1 MLNSD
6 RLNRSSFILPCEKT
20 MRSFGEVP
28 PQVSK
33 VVLGAGPLAAG
44 LGFYEVAIAVF
55 LPLEGVS
62 ITNVGAILT
71 TFGLAAVVCSIPFS
85 ILSDRYGRKLL
96 MFVGALLS
104 LPVTMIP
111 GLTSD
116 FFILEMSALVGGA
129 AEAMYI
135 STWNAYLADASSV
148 SARPATFSLS
158 FVVFT
163 MGAGLGSFLPAIF
176 PLLPFDFL
184 EAHRITFVALGFLG
198 LLTPYAVSRWAV
210 DIKPVRSRRGILPR
224 KSLRTLA
231 KFSTANLMIALGAGL
246 IIPLIP
252 TWFYLRFNVT
262 DAFSGPVVAVS
273 SILMGIAAIASP
285 TIAKKTG
292 LVVGIAATQ
301 LTSTLFLLA
310 TPFSPTAPIAAVFY
324 VIRSMLMNMSSPL
337 ADSLLMNLV
346 AQDERATA
354 SALNAVVWRIPNA
367 ATTVLGAAALSGGN
381 LSLPFYLCT
390 VLYVASI
397 TLFYTL
403 FRNLEH
409 AKAPE

>member
-1 MLNSD
+1 
-6 RLNRSSFILPCEKT
+6 

-28 PQVSK
+28 PAVSK

-44 LGFYEVAIAVF
+44 LGFYQVAIAVF

-62 ITNVGAILT
+62 ITNVGVVLT
-71 TFGLAAVVCSIPFS
+71 TFGLAAVVCSVPFS

-96 MFVGALLS
+96 MLIGGLLS
-104 LPVTMIP
+104 MPATIVP

-116 FFILEMSALVGGA
+116 FFILELSALVGGA

-135 STWNAYLADASSV
+135 STWNAYLADATSV
-148 SARPATFSLS
+148 STRPATFSLS
-158 FVVFT
+158 FVIFT
-163 MGAGLGSFLPAIF
+163 MGAGFGSFLPAIF
-176 PLLPFDFL
+176 PLLPFDFF
-184 EAHRITFVALGFLG
+184 EAHRIAFVTLGLLG
-198 LLTPYAVSRWAV
+198 LLTPFAVSRWAA
-210 DIKPVRSRRGILPR
+210 DIKPVQSRRSILPR
-224 KSLRTLA
+224 KSLRILA
-231 KFSTANLMIALGAGL
+231 KFSTANLTIALGAGL

-273 SILMGIAAIASP
+273 NILMGLAAIGSP
-285 TIAKKTG
+285 SIAKKTG
-292 LVVGIAATQ
+292 LVLGIVATQ
-301 LTSTLFLLA
+301 LASTLFLFA
-310 TPFSPTAPIAAVFY
+310 TPFSPTAPIAAVVY
-324 VIRSMLMNMSSPL
+324 VVRSMLMNMSSPL

-367 ATTVLGAAALSGGN
+367 ASTIVGASFLSRGD

-390 VLYVASI
+390 FLYVSSI
-397 TLFYTL
+397 TLFYAL
-403 FRNLEH
+403 FRKVEANASAQSVEDNSLETI
-409 AKAPE
+409 PLT

>member
-1 MLNSD
+1 
-6 RLNRSSFILPCEKT
+6 

-28 PQVSK
+28 PQVSR

-104 LPVTMIP
+104 VPVTMVP

-116 FFILEMSALVGGA
+116 IFVLELSALVGGA

-135 STWNAYLADASSV
+135 STWNAYLADATSV
-148 SARPATFSLS
+148 STRPATFSLS

-163 MGAGLGSFLPAIF
+163 MAAGLGSFLPALF
-176 PLLPFDFL
+176 PLLPLDFL
-184 EAHRITFVALGFLG
+184 EAHRITFVALGLLG
-198 LLTPYAVSRWAV
+198 LLTPLAVSRWVV

-224 KSLRTLA
+224 KSLRVLA

-285 TIAKKTG
+285 SIAKKTG

-310 TPFSPTAPIAAVFY
+310 TPFSPTAPIAAIFY
-324 VIRSMLMNMSSPL
+324 VVRSMLMNMSSPL

-367 ATTVLGAAALSGGN
+367 ASTVVGAAALSSGD

-403 FRNLEH
+403 FRNVEH
-409 AKAPE
+409 AKASE

>member
-1 MLNSD
+1 
-6 RLNRSSFILPCEKT
+6 

-85 ILSDRYGRKLL
+85 ILSDRYGRRLL

-104 LPVTMIP
+104 MPVTMVP

-135 STWNAYLADASSV
+135 STWNAYLADATSV
-148 SARPATFSLS
+148 STRPATFSLS

-163 MGAGLGSFLPAIF
+163 VSAGLGSFLPALF
-176 PLLPFDFL
+176 PLLPLDFL
-184 EAHRITFVALGFLG
+184 EAHRITFVALGLLG

-210 DIKPVRSRRGILPR
+210 DIKPVQSRRGILPR
-224 KSLRTLA
+224 KSLRILA

-252 TWFYLRFNVT
+252 TWFYLRFDVT

-273 SILMGIAAIASP
+273 NILMGIAAIASP
-285 TIAKKTG
+285 SIAKKTG

-310 TPFSPTAPIAAVFY
+310 TPFSPTAPIAAVLY
-324 VIRSMLMNMSSPL
+324 VVRSMLMNMSSPL

-367 ATTVLGAAALSGGN
+367 ASTVVGAAALSGGD

-403 FRNLEH
+403 FRNVEH
-409 AKAPE
+409 ARASE